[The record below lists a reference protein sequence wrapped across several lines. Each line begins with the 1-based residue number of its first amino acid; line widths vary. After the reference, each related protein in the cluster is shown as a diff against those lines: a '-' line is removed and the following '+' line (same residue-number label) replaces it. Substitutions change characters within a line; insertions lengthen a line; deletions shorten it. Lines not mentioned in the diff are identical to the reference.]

1 MSSIRR
7 EISIE
12 ATVED
17 AWAALSDFG
26 ALHERLAPGFA
37 TDARLERQDRIVT
50 FASGAVLRER
60 LVAVDAE
67 AHRLVWS
74 IVDGPYAHHN
84 GSAQVVADGDGR
96 IRFIWVSDL
105 LPDELAPSTAHMME
119 LGLGIIKETLEHST
133 DSHVD
138 RQTVAVLPIA
148 ATP

>member
-12 ATVED
+12 ATVEE

-37 TDARLERQDRIVT
+37 TDARLDRRDRIVT

-60 LVAVDAE
+60 LVAIDAE

-74 IVDGPYAHHN
+74 IVDGPYTHHN
-84 GSAQVVADGDGR
+84 GSAQVVADGDER
-96 IRFIWVSDL
+96 IRFIWISDL

-119 LGLGIIKETLEHST
+119 LGLGIIKETLEHAAAGR
-133 DSHVD
+133 DD
-138 RQTVAVLPIA
+138 RRTA
-148 ATP
+148 AA